1 MNPYYV
7 SLVTNVLLV
16 VIGGLLARW
25 IAGEVKNLRN
35 EIRIAVLEL
44 EKVLAREYVT
54 KVDLERVR
62 AEIKLGERVDT
73 GFSDVLEILRGK
85 RRAASTGVRE
95 VVQP

>member
-7 SLVTNVLLV
+7 SLVTNILLV

-54 KVDLERVR
+54 KGDLEKVR
-62 AEIKLGERVDT
+62 AEIKLGDRVDA
-73 GFSDVLEILRGK
+73 GFGEVLEILRD
-85 RRAASTGVRE
+85 RRLPRRPTTE
-95 VVQP
+95 VVPT